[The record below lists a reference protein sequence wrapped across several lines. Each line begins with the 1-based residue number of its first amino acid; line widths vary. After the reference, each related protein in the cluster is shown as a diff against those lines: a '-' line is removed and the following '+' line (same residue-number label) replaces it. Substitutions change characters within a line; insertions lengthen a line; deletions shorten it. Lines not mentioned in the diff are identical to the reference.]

1 MVTMKS
7 YLVVLIILSA
17 LVYTEAKQKW
27 TKKRDTHRFN
37 TLTPSRLDFVANLP
51 QVERQSQLT
60 TYLDSILIER
70 PPESQ
75 GIKQVREDIIR
86 HIEEIGGWTI
96 ELDTFHET
104 VRTNAKV
111 EFVNIVATL
120 NPNAKRR
127 LVLAC
132 HYDSKY
138 FPPDPRGRVFL
149 GATDSAVPC
158 AMMLDLI
165 YQLDPL
171 LKKVKD
177 KQIRQRSARK
187 RLKSMNKGPITKRRR
202 SKKPVK
208 DITLQLIFFDGEE
221 AYNGEGA
228 VAEWGSSNN
237 LYGSRHLSQKMKDTL
252 HPPNNKD
259 KTNQLDAIDVLVLLD
274 LIGHKTA
281 TFMNHYSKT
290 AIHFQRMQNI
300 ESRLKNG
307 QLLSTT
313 QNHKY
318 FQGKSASAGIIMDD
332 QVPFV
337 EKGVP
342 ALHLISTPFPSV
354 WHKYDDNR
362 DAIDFTAVEDLSKIL
377 RVFVAEYLALNV
389 PPKK

>member
-177 KQIRQRSARK
+177 
-187 RLKSMNKGPITKRRR
+187 
-202 SKKPVK
+202 K